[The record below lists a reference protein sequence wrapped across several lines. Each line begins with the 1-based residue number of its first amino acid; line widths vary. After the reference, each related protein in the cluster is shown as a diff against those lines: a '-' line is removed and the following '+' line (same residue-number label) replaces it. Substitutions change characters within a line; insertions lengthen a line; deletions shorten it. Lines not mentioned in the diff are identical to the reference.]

1 MNTQKLIGKVEKFV
15 LFGIFNQHY
24 NNKWHYLREMN
35 MLNDEEEKT
44 IEGKTTREDK
54 ARCLIDTVMEKGE
67 RASSLMVDYL
77 TKRQPEL
84 RICELFLKVFYI
96 IPGFHF
102 QGLVGISH
110 SVADRRVLV

>member
-54 ARCLIDTVMEKGE
+54 ALKPRL
-67 RASSLMVDYL
+67 SSLAPRDGNL
-77 TKRQPEL
+77 DADKE
-84 RICELFLKVFYI
+84 E
-96 IPGFHF
+96 
-102 QGLVGISH
+102 
-110 SVADRRVLV
+110 SVPHRDG